1 MKKAMIIFN
10 PSSGK
15 EEAETY
21 KERALTVLDA
31 LGYKIVEKETEKKDD
46 ATIFAKQACEEKIEF
61 LVAMGGD
68 GTINEVINGLANQ
81 PYRPVF
87 SVIPL
92 GTVNDFA
99 RAIGIPLEPD
109 IAIEA
114 LKMSN
119 TELVDIAQI
128 GNKYFGNIVA
138 IGEIASSV
146 ANTSIEKKTKLGS
159 LAYLLEG
166 AKVVISNEEVG
177 FTIQHDHGTWKGTAI
192 LILIGLTNSVG
203 GFEKMITNAEIN
215 DGLLHVYIFKKSGI
229 ASIVRMGTK
238 ILLGTLKEDD
248 GVEVITTKNVYME
261 SDRPL
266 FCNVDGDEGI
276 CTPFEMKVLP
286 KHLEMLIPKNS

>member
-1 MKKAMIIFN
+1 MVIFN

-21 KERALTVLDA
+21 KERALTVLEA
-31 LGYKIVEKETEKKDD
+31 LGYQIVEKETEKKDD
-46 ATIFAKQACEEKIEF
+46 AITFAKQACEEKMEF

-68 GTINEVINGLANQ
+68 GTINEVINGLADQ
-81 PYRPVF
+81 SYRPLF
-87 SVIPL
+87 SIVPL

-99 RAIGIPLEPD
+99 RALGIPLEPD

-114 LKMSN
+114 LKMTN
-119 TELVDIAQI
+119 TEFVDIAQI

-138 IGEIASSV
+138 IGELASSV
-146 ANTSIEKKTKLGS
+146 ANTSVEKKTKLGS
-159 LAYLLEG
+159 LAYLIEG

-177 FTIQHDHGTWKGTAI
+177 FTIQHDHGTWTGTSM
-192 LILIGLTNSVG
+192 LVLVGLTNSVG
-203 GFEKMITNAEIN
+203 GFEKMMTNAEIN

-229 ASIVRMGTK
+229 ANLVRMGTK

-248 GVEVITTKNVYME
+248 GVEVITTKRVYME

-266 FCNVDGDEGI
+266 FCNVDGDEGV
-276 CTPFEMKVLP
+276 CTPFEIKVLP
-286 KHLEMLIPKNS
+286 KHLKLLIPNNS